1 MWPFVVG
8 VVVAVP
14 VGEGAILEA
23 MVCVSW
29 PSPQPMSRIL
39 SPGWG
44 SRYWR
49 TFVVRRGTKFAAA
62 AYLVA
67 DQWSGFSGVGIFSGL
82 GRLFVC
88 CGLVPVGVLINGDG
102 WIGNVVV

>member
-1 MWPFVVG
+1 MKEGEASRPRMWPLEEESF
-8 VVVAVP
+8 
-14 VGEGAILEA
+14 EA

-39 SPGWG
+39 SPDCG

-49 TFVVRRGTKFAAA
+49 TLVVRRGTKLAAA

-67 DQWSGFSGVGIFSGL
+67 DQWSGFSVSGIVSD
-82 GRLFVC
+82 
-88 CGLVPVGVLINGDG
+88 LV
-102 WIGNVVV
+102 